1 MASEKLAVVVPMKP
15 LQMAKQ
21 RLRPAVG
28 DAARQH
34 LAGAM
39 LAHVL
44 HTVQDSGV
52 ADVVGELAAGI
63 AHEINNPLNG
73 MINYAQIIAND
84 PGVLAL
90 AATHGFLPITDSPLA
105 GYNTAVRRASTWAQA
120 HGAHALLI
128 LPSDLPFLTTTDLHA
143 LRDLLPTSAGIVI
156 APDAHETGTNALLL
170 RPPDLIPPCFGP
182 HSFQRHS
189 LQALNLGLLPI
200 IYHSPTLAHDIDIPA
215 DLTYLHG

>member
-15 LQMAKQ
+15 LHMAKQ

-34 LAGAM
+34 LAVAM

-52 ADVVGELAAGI
+52 ADVAGVVG
-63 AHEINNPLNG
+63 
-73 MINYAQIIAND
+73 ND

-90 AATHGFLPITDSPLA
+90 AATHGFLPIADNPLA
-105 GYNTAVRRASTWAQA
+105 GYNTAVRRASSWAQA
-120 HGAHALLI
+120 RGAHALLI
-128 LPSDLPFLTTTDLHA
+128 LPSDLPLLTTTDLHA
-143 LRDLLPTSAGIVI
+143 LRDLLPASAGIVI
-156 APDAHETGTNALLL
+156 APDVHETGTNALLL
-170 RPPDLIPPCFGP
+170 RPPDLISPRFGP
-182 HSFQRHS
+182 NSFQLHC

-215 DLTYLHG
+215 DLTYLHD